1 MVLIYVKKQTPEICM
16 SAVKN
21 SGWALQYVKKQ
32 TPELCVVAVIQ
43 NRLALQY
50 VKDLELKKIIKL
62 KLKL

>member
-1 MVLIYVKKQTPEICM
+1 VI
-16 SAVKN
+16 
-21 SGWALQYVKKQ
+21 Q